1 MPIRSGTSV
10 PDCITANE
18 NLLARLRFTGSS
30 GKIEIYWLKK
40 CIGGQRPRK
49 VMKAGTKERDV
60 VQLPAHKRVLESR
73 SEIAK

>member
-18 NLLARLRFTGSS
+18 NLLARLRFTGFRSV
-30 GKIEIYWLKK
+30 LAAN
-40 CIGGQRPRK
+40 QRPRK
-49 VMKAGTKERDV
+49 VMKAGTEKRDV

>member
-18 NLLARLRFTGSS
+18 NLLVRLRFIGSRS
-30 GKIEIYWLKK
+30 VLAANAS
-40 CIGGQRPRK
+40 RK
-49 VMKAGTKERDV
+49 VMEAGTEKRDV
-60 VQLPAHKRVLESR
+60 VQLPAHKMVLESR

>member
-18 NLLARLRFTGSS
+18 TLLVRLRFTGSAQ
-30 GKIEIYWLKK
+30 EVYW
-40 CIGGQRPRK
+40 QPMPRK

-60 VQLPAHKRVLESR
+60 VQLPAHKMVLESR

>member
-10 PDCITANE
+10 PDCITTNE
-18 NLLARLRFTGSS
+18 NLLVRLRFIGSRS
-30 GKIEIYWLKK
+30 VFVANAI
-40 CIGGQRPRK
+40 RK

>member
-18 NLLARLRFTGSS
+18 NLLVRLRFIGSRS
-30 GKIEIYWLKK
+30 VLVANTS
-40 CIGGQRPRK
+40 RK
-49 VMKAGTKERDV
+49 VMKAGTEERDV
-60 VQLPAHKRVLESR
+60 VQLSAHKRVLESR

>member
-18 NLLARLRFTGSS
+18 NLLARLRFTGFRSV
-30 GKIEIYWLKK
+30 LTANA
-40 CIGGQRPRK
+40 PRK
-49 VMKAGTKERDV
+49 VMKAGTEKRDV

>member
-18 NLLARLRFTGSS
+18 NLLVRLRFTGSRS
-30 GKIEIYWLKK
+30 VLAVNAS
-40 CIGGQRPRK
+40 RK
-49 VMKAGTKERDV
+49 VMQAGTKERNV

>member
-18 NLLARLRFTGSS
+18 NLLARL
-30 GKIEIYWLKK
+30 IEICWFKK
-40 CIGGQRPRK
+40 CIGGQRLRK
-49 VMKAGTKERDV
+49 VMKAGTEERDV
-60 VQLPAHKRVLESR
+60 VQLSTHKIVLESR

>member
-18 NLLARLRFTGSS
+18 NLLVRLRFIGSRS
-30 GKIEIYWLKK
+30 VLAANAT
-40 CIGGQRPRK
+40 RK
-49 VMKAGTKERDV
+49 VMKAGTEERDV
-60 VQLPAHKRVLESR
+60 AQLPAHKRVLESR

>member
-18 NLLARLRFTGSS
+18 NLSVLLRFIGSRS
-30 GKIEIYWLKK
+30 VLTANAS
-40 CIGGQRPRK
+40 RK
-49 VMKAGTKERDV
+49 VMKAGTEERDV
-60 VQLPAHKRVLESR
+60 VQLPAHKRVLKSR